1 MSRPL
6 SNAVAVI
13 TGASRGI
20 GRAVALELADCGA
33 TLFLVARN
41 REALSAVAGEARSRG
56 ASCHTH
62 TADLVQPDAV
72 PAIRAAL
79 ESAFGRIDL
88 LVNNAGVAEAK
99 PFLSTT
105 REDLRRHFSIN
116 VEVPYFLTQELV
128 PLLSGGAGQSLGA
141 RSAPAAGSALADE
154 GVVINI
160 ASVVAHKGYAEQS
173 TYGATKHALLGFT
186 KAAAKELR
194 EKRIRLHAISPG
206 GTATDMIKGV
216 RPDLDPDILIQ
227 PEAVAKTVR
236 FLYELGDGAAV
247 DEIQIRRA
255 EGTPWA

>member
-1 MSRPL
+1 VPREL
-6 SNAVAVI
+6 SKAVAVI

-20 GRAVALELADCGA
+20 GRAVTLDLADHGA
-33 TLFLVARN
+33 TLFLIARN
-41 REALSAVAGEARSRG
+41 GEALSAVADEARSRG
-56 ASCHTH
+56 ARCHTH
-62 TADLVQPDAV
+62 QVDLVQPDSIV
-72 PAIRAAL
+72 GVRTAL

-105 REDLRRHFSIN
+105 REDLRRHFAIN

-128 PLLSGGAGQSLGA
+128 PLLAGGA
-141 RSAPAAGSALADE
+141 AGE
-154 GVVINI
+154 GVVMNI

-173 TYGATKHALLGFT
+173 AYGATKHALLGFT

-194 EKRIRLHAISPG
+194 EKGIRLHAISPG

-216 RPDLDPDILIQ
+216 RPDLDPEILIQ
-227 PEAVAKTVR
+227 PQAIARTVR

-255 EGTPWA
+255 HGTPWA